1 MLLNRESSENMRVI
15 KSALIQLHKFVIL
28 EMTLEVT
35 VPKPVTGTILIA
47 QYMHL
52 LTFKISQLQYQPSG
66 RTMTT
71 FLRNT
76 RNLVILAGEYS
87 MDLQPTLQVAK

>member
-15 KSALIQLHKFVIL
+15 MSVLIQLHKSVIL

-35 VPKPVTGTILIA
+35 VPKPMTGTILIA
-47 QYMHL
+47 WYMHL
-52 LTFKISQLQYQPSG
+52 LTLKISQLQYHQSG

-76 RNLVILAGEYS
+76 RNFIILAREYL
-87 MDLQPTLQVAK
+87 MDLWPMLQVAK

>member
-1 MLLNRESSENMRVI
+1 MLLNREFSVNMRVI
-15 KSALIQLHKFVIL
+15 TSVLIQFHKFVIL

-35 VPKPVTGTILIA
+35 IPNSMIGMILIA

-52 LTFKISQLQYQPSG
+52 LTFKISQLQYHPSG

-76 RNLVILAGEYS
+76 RNFIILAREYL
-87 MDLQPTLQVAK
+87 MDLWPMLQVAK